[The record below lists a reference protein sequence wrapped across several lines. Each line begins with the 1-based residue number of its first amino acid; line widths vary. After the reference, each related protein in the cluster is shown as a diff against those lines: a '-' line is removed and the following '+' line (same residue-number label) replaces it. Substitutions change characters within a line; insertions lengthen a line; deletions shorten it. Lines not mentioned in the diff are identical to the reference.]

1 MAKAYWE
8 FFLRKVWDI
17 TAHKI
22 FYSHIIVQDIIHPI
36 ICLLNH
42 FCALNFSY
50 HSDALYKKKV
60 HLQIPTT
67 HRHAFAQSCKS
78 GLQLVA
84 LLLIMPLSLYPYS
97 EAHSTSKIMFF

>member
-1 MAKAYWE
+1 M
-8 FFLRKVWDI
+8 
-17 TAHKI
+17 
-22 FYSHIIVQDIIHPI
+22 QDIIHPI

-50 HSDALYKKKV
+50 HSDVFYKKKV

-78 GLQLVA
+78 GLQQVA
-84 LLLIMPLSLYPYS
+84 LLLIMPLSLYPIYS
-97 EAHSTSKIMFF
+97 KAHSTSKIMFF